1 MVSLLYG
8 FLSFK
13 GKPMKPPSSKGKQ
26 SKNKTMKINISK
38 NNRTVQGRIDL
49 AGSKSISNRA
59 LIIQALCEDEF
70 PIYRIANA
78 KDTGTLQQLLASKN
92 EVLDAGPAGTTFR
105 FMTAFLSLQQ
115 GTQTLTGSK
124 RMKQRPI
131 GVLVE
136 ALRKLGANI
145 DYLEKDG
152 FPPLKIGQR
161 TTKQEK
167 NGATLS
173 IPASVS
179 SQYISALLLI
189 APTLKKGLELTLAGK
204 IVSRPYIQMT
214 LNLMAYF
221 GVKHEWNEQTI
232 IVKPQQYQARP
243 FTVEGDWSA
252 ASYYYAVAA
261 FANDDLHLQLD
272 GLFADSVQ
280 GDAVV
285 AKLSEHFGVQSTFN
299 DAGVLLTKVKNYIIG
314 DFKYNFLECPD
325 IAQTLAVM
333 CGGLGVN
340 GHFSGLETL
349 KIKET
354 DRVNALYQ
362 ELKKINVYFEEQTD
376 GSCTVSGKA
385 AFRNTPQF
393 PTYEDH
399 RMAMA
404 FAPLAMFHAVDIE
417 EPEVVGKSY
426 PDFWQDFEK
435 LGFFSR

>member
-1 MVSLLYG
+1 
-8 FLSFK
+8 
-13 GKPMKPPSSKGKQ
+13 MK
-26 SKNKTMKINISK
+26 KIQINK

-49 AGSKSISNRA
+49 AGSKSISNRV
-59 LIIQALCEDEF
+59 LIIQALCEEDF

-78 KDTGTLQQLLASKN
+78 KDTDTLQQLLASEN

-115 GTQTLTGSK
+115 GTQTLTGSE

-145 DYLEKDG
+145 EYLEKEG
-152 FPPLKIGQR
+152 YPPLKIG
-161 TTKQEK
+161 TPNDTLESGGM
-167 NGATLS
+167 NLS

-189 APTLKKGLELTLAGK
+189 APTLKNGLELTLTGK

-221 GVKHEWNEQTI
+221 GVKHEWNGQTI
-232 IVKPQQYQARP
+232 IVKPQSYQARP

-299 DAGVLLTKVKNYIIG
+299 DAGVLLMKVKNHTIG
-314 DFKYNFLECPD
+314 DFEYNFLECPD

-333 CGGLGVN
+333 CGGLGVK
-340 GHFSGLETL
+340 GHFLGLETL

-362 ELKKINVYFEEQTD
+362 ELKKINVLFEEQED
-376 GSCTVSGKA
+376 GSCTVSGTVI
-385 AFRNTPQF
+385 FRNTPQF

-404 FAPLAMFHAVDIE
+404 FAPLAMFHEVNIE

-426 PDFWQDFEK
+426 PDFWEDFEK